1 MFVLPKHKNIN
12 VMKFVPT
19 SISIIVIGILFSLSS
34 CVNCIEPEGEI
45 KTLDIKL
52 ENFTRIDVEIPANIK
67 LITGDSAKI
76 TISAPESIVSQI
88 LAIVKR
94 DRLNLEGN
102 ICNVKN
108 NQINIQ
114 ITTPSLSALKIKG
127 SASVYADT
135 PIRTD
140 ELVMKINGSGNISLN
155 VFANSIVSD
164 ISGTGGININGT
176 CKELVVDINGSGNF
190 KGLGL
195 NTYKAKVDI
204 EGSGTASVV
213 ALNSLNAKV
222 DGSGEIKY
230 SGEPNLNIN
239 ISGSGKITKIN

>member
-1 MFVLPKHKNIN
+1 
-12 VMKFVPT
+12 MKFTQT
-19 SISIIVIGILFSLSS
+19 SISIIFISILFSLSS

-52 ENFTRIDVEIPANIK
+52 DNFTRIDVEIPANIK
-67 LITGDSAKI
+67 LITGDSTRI

-114 ITTPSLSALKIKG
+114 ITTPSLSALKLKG
-127 SASVYADT
+127 SANVYSET

-140 ELVMKINGSGNISLN
+140 ELIMKINGSGNISLN
-155 VFANSIVSD
+155 VFANSIISD

-195 NTYKAKVDI
+195 NTYKAKVEI

-213 ALNSLNAKV
+213 ALNNLNAKV
-222 DGSGEIKY
+222 DGSGEIRY
-230 SGEPNLNIN
+230 SGEPNLKIN